1 MNATNDHRS
10 QGQFLSDEPLF
21 KAALHHTAPMLVN
34 SDLIAVVHASI
45 KDKLSVDSKRFRS
58 SLIRLFRSVR
68 RFERQEEGLNHMVAI
83 SVG

>member
-1 MNATNDHRS
+1 
-10 QGQFLSDEPLF
+10 
-21 KAALHHTAPMLVN
+21 MLVN